1 MSRNS
6 PPPLAKVTRPL
17 LYGAVPRERLF
28 ARLDAE
34 RSRRRAVCVVGPPGA
49 GKTTLVASWLDARQV
64 RGIWYQ
70 VDPGDAD
77 VATFFHYL
85 GQALR
90 GVSGRAARPMPA
102 LTAEY
107 RADVAGFSRRFFR
120 SLFGRLPAGSALV
133 LDNYQE
139 VPSED
144 AFHSLVAEAVE
155 EVPPGSLLVVVSRRD
170 PPDCY
175 SRLVA
180 NENVGFVD
188 ADDLTLTE
196 AETRLITQSRMPDLP
211 ASDIALLHARS
222 GGWAAGLTLM
232 LEQRRRHGSLLAPA
246 GADREATFRYFAAH
260 IFDRLPEE
268 IRRFLVASAYLPQV
282 IVSVAQDLT
291 GDPKTAEILGDLG
304 RRHLFTHQRPGT
316 EPAYWYHALFREFL
330 LSRAAAVLGEEEAA
344 ASQKRAARL
353 LEARAHYEDAFSLF
367 VGVEDWVS
375 AARLIERRASD
386 LLATGRAETLREW
399 IAALP
404 QAVTAGNSWLQ
415 YWRGVALIPVAPS
428 AARAPL
434 TRAVDGFRFA
444 GDPLGEALAC
454 AGMVETYYFEWTDF
468 KPMRLWVD
476 AMVPLLDRL
485 HFGDDV
491 VRELKIYST
500 LLVGVLY
507 AAPAH
512 EVRHRCVARV
522 TEMLDEDLGAAAKMS
537 AALSLLS
544 YCNLACDLPRAQ
556 LVIRKATPM
565 LSHEEVTPALRMWW
579 ETRYGHSLQI
589 LGDYA
594 GAASALERSDEIADA
609 HGLARIGLRNMLTI
623 SYLQLVMA
631 SRHDLR
637 GIQRQH
643 ERALESAVDE
653 HPMSGWHVHKSHCF
667 LEAVRRNHKGLR
679 HWARA
684 TAEVAERTGM
694 VYLVVLACA
703 HECCALAM
711 LNLDSEFRALASKL
725 RRLVRDSCFA
735 FYEYE
740 VELLESMLLLRSATP
755 EAGRMKLGECLQRAR
770 AAGYLFPELFRSTQA
785 CAMVL
790 AEALEADLET
800 EYVVSVIQRL
810 SIRPPVDW
818 RPLRWP
824 WPVRIRMLGRFEIEV
839 QGEVLTFSGKA
850 PKRSLTLL
858 KAIIALG
865 GRDVPVSRLVD
876 LLWSDEEADASHKAA
891 EVALVRLR
899 RLLGHAEVVTV
910 TEERATLDARL
921 VWVDAEAFEQSAADA
936 LERLAQGRASE
947 ARLWGAIDLYGGD
960 FMAGGE
966 DASWTL
972 PLKLRLHALF
982 VRLIRAVG
990 EHLEAAG
997 AVDRAANCYERGL
1010 AVDPLIESFYQGLM
1024 RCHRAQGRHAEG
1036 IAVFRRLR
1044 EALSIMLSIPPSEES
1059 LALARNLGESRRGD
1073 STEDPSMSN
1082 GSKGPS

>member
-1 MSRNS
+1 VSRNS

-28 ARLDAE
+28 ARLDSE
-34 RSRRRAVCVVGPPGA
+34 KSRRRAVCVVGPPGA
-49 GKTTLVASWLDARQV
+49 GKTTLVASWLDARQL

-90 GVSGRAARPMPA
+90 GAGGRTARPMPA

-120 SLFGRLPAGSALV
+120 SLFERLPAGSALV

-144 AFHSLVAEAVE
+144 AFHLLVAEAVE

-196 AETRLITQSRMPDLP
+196 AETRSITQSRMPDLP
-211 ASDIALLHARS
+211 LSDVTLLHERS

-246 GADREATFRYFAAH
+246 GADRESTFRYFAAH
-260 IFDRLPEE
+260 IFDRLPEAT
-268 IRRFLVASAYLPQV
+268 RRFLVASAYLPQV

-291 GDPKTAEILGDLG
+291 GDLKTADILSDLG
-304 RRHLFTHQRPGT
+304 RRHLFTHQRPGI

-330 LSRAAAVLGEEEAA
+330 LSRAAAVLGDEEAA
-344 ASQKRAARL
+344 ATQKRAARL
-353 LEARAHYEDAFSLF
+353 LEARAHYEDAYALF

-375 AARLIERRASD
+375 AARLIERRAGD
-386 LLATGRAETLREW
+386 LLAMGRAETLREW
-399 IAALP
+399 IGALP
-404 QAVTAGNSWLQ
+404 EVITAGNSWLQ

-428 AARAPL
+428 SARMPL
-434 TRAVDGFRFA
+434 TRAVAGFRAA

-454 AGMVETYYFEWTDF
+454 AGMVDTYYFEWTDF

-491 VRELKIYST
+491 TRELKIYST

-512 EVRHRCVARV
+512 DVRHRCVARV

-537 AALSLLS
+537 AALNLLS
-544 YCNLACDLPRAQ
+544 YCNLSCDLPRAQ

-565 LSHEEVTPALRMWW
+565 LAHEDVTPALRMWW

-589 LGDYA
+589 IGDYA
-594 GAASALERSDEIADA
+594 GAAAALARSDEIAEA
-609 HGLARIGLRNMLTI
+609 HGLARVGLRNMLTI
-623 SYLQLVMA
+623 SYLQLVLA

-637 GIQRQH
+637 GIQRLH
-643 ERALESAVDE
+643 ERVLDSAADE

-667 LEAVRRNHKGLR
+667 LEAVRRNHKALR
-679 HWARA
+679 HWGRA

-694 VYLVVLACA
+694 VYLVILACV

-711 LNLDSEFRALASKL
+711 LNLEPEFRAAAARL
-725 RRLVRDSCFA
+725 RGLLRDSCFA

-740 VELLESMLLLRSATP
+740 VDLLEALLLLRSATP
-755 EAGRMKLGECLQRAR
+755 EAGRAKLGECLQRAR
-770 AAGYLFPELFRSTQA
+770 AAGYPFPELFRSTQA
-785 CAMVL
+785 CATVL

-800 EYVVSVIQRL
+800 EYVLSTIDRL
-810 SIRPPVDW
+810 SIRPPADW
-818 RPLRWP
+818 RPPHWP
-824 WPVRIRMLGRFEIEV
+824 WPVRIRTLGRFEIEV
-839 QGEVLTFSGKA
+839 RGEVLTFSGKS
-850 PKRSLTLL
+850 PKRSLALL
-858 KAIIALG
+858 KTIIALG
-865 GRDVPVSRLVD
+865 GRDVPLSKLVD
-876 LLWSDEEADASHKAA
+876 LLWSDEEADASYKAA

-899 RLLGHAEVVTV
+899 RLLGQTEAVTV
-910 TEERATLDARL
+910 SEERATLDARL
-921 VWVDAEAFEQSAADA
+921 VWVDAEAFEQMATDA
-936 LERLAQGRASE
+936 LERLAQGQPGE
-947 ARLWGAIDLYGGD
+947 AQLWGAFDLYGGD
-960 FMAGGE
+960 FMAADE
-966 DASWTL
+966 DASWSL
-972 PLKLRLHALF
+972 ALKLRLRALF
-982 VRLIRAVG
+982 VRLVRAVG
-990 EHLEAAG
+990 EHFEATG
-997 AVDRAANCYERGL
+997 AVERAANCYERGL
-1010 AVDPLIESFYQGLM
+1010 AVDPLVESFYQGLM

-1036 IAVFRRLR
+1036 IAVYRRLR

-1059 LALARNLGESRRGD
+1059 LALARDLGDSRRGE
-1073 STEDPSMSN
+1073 SAEDPSMSDR
-1082 GSKGPS
+1082 SVGPS